1 MKKRLADNRGFSL
14 VEFLVVVAI
23 MSILIGVMAVSIG
36 RLNSY
41 RAKECKNKIAATLNA
56 VQTTALSKSVGG
68 KDIDVVK
75 ASSDGTYVTFF
86 YYPNDKSIYMIS
98 TVKGQ
103 VSDVQK
109 VGKNDVSVVFDYDGG
124 TARTLSS
131 VSGFISGTGR
141 PRSLSIQ
148 TSNLTDIRDAARSVG
163 VNIGFDRESGAYL
176 PSSTDGNLT
185 GISVTKGEYTYNI
198 TVHAKTGKIVK

>member
-86 YYPNDKSIYMIS
+86 YYPNDRSIYMIS

-148 TSNLTDIRDAARSVG
+148 TSNLNDIRDSARSVG

>member
-14 VEFLVVVAI
+14 VELLAVIAI
-23 MSILIGVMAVSIG
+23 TSILLGTMAVSIG

-41 RAKECKNKIAATLNA
+41 RAKECRNKIAATLNA

-75 ASSDGTYVTFF
+75 SSSDGTYVTFF
-86 YYPNDKSIYMIS
+86 YYPNDRSIYMIS
-98 TVKGQ
+98 TVKGE
-103 VSDVQK
+103 VKDVQK

-148 TSNLTDIRDAARSVG
+148 TSNLNDIRDSARSVG

-185 GISVTKGEYTYNI
+185 SVSVSKGDYTYSI